1 MKVVHVLSH
10 LKWRHKSTDI
20 LSEIFLRR
28 NDKRSAKVFHC
39 VHILFQW
46 SAELAAPPLSY
57 IILTR
62 LEGQPWFRHQLCGWN
77 LYDSKHHRQD
87 QQGPLDTHINTTKLT
102 RVSSAKVF
110 IIVACEVELG
120 LWKLKKKIYWE
131 MRTLNT
137 ISKNPLWFNPLSSTF

>member
-28 NDKRSAKVFHC
+28 KDKRSAKVFHC

-87 QQGPLDTHINTTKLT
+87 QQGPLWTHTSIQQVDQGQLCQSIHN
-102 RVSSAKVF
+102 
-110 IIVACEVELG
+110 CGMWG
-120 LWKLKKKIYWE
+120 LVRTLEIKKKNLLRDE
-131 MRTLNT
+131 NT
-137 ISKNPLWFNPLSSTF
+137 EYHFQEPSLI